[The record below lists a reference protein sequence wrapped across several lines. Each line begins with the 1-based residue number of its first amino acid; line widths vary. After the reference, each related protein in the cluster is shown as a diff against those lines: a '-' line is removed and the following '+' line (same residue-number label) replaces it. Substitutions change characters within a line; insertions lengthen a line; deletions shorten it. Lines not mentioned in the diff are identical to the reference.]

1 MSYNTS
7 CPHSWRHRALPD
19 LLDKAADMDALR
31 ITALSLM
38 YSDRSASLYTQGSIT
53 TYQSDGSTD
62 WSQHAGLDLDAP
74 SNAINNYETVANYN
88 DSADGDYAHGR
99 YNFVKPNGYH
109 DFEMVDLGDLV
120 DGTRVMPP
128 VDWNNVKDYVVMLS
142 DSGNQTSLYGEWSFH
157 WHVEGETESQ
167 WRNTCPPHIHPRVF
181 DDAFFI
187 AAQASQN
194 YQNKNHLK
202 EIWNFVRKSAGT
214 LSSLAPIL
222 ATALPPQFAAPVAAA
237 GLGLKGLSQL

>member
-1 MSYNTS
+1 
-7 CPHSWRHRALPD
+7 
-19 LLDKAADMDALR
+19 
-31 ITALSLM
+31 
-38 YSDRSASLYTQGSIT
+38 
-53 TYQSDGSTD
+53 
-62 WSQHAGLDLDAP
+62 
-74 SNAINNYETVANYN
+74 
-88 DSADGDYAHGR
+88 
-99 YNFVKPNGYH
+99 
-109 DFEMVDLGDLV
+109 
-120 DGTRVMPP
+120 
-128 VDWNNVKDYVVMLS
+128 
-142 DSGNQTSLYGEWSFH
+142 
-157 WHVEGETESQ
+157 
-167 WRNTCPPHIHPRVF
+167 VF